1 MINQLQKDFT
11 SGSRR
16 ALAKM
21 ISAVE
26 NDGALAQEMLDQLY
40 EKVGRAY
47 RIGITGPPGAG
58 KSTLVDQLTKV
69 LRAEGHTVGII
80 AVDPTSPFTGGALL
94 GDRVRMTDI
103 FLDEGVFIR
112 SMATRGSLGGLSQKA
127 QEAADVLDAFGKD
140 YIIFETVGVGQS
152 ELDIVEAADTVVV
165 ALVPESGDSV
175 QAMKAGLMEIANI
188 FVMNKSDREGAG
200 RAVREL
206 EAMIHLRAAADWM
219 PPVVSTIASIGKGVE
234 ILRQKISEHRVFLET
249 GERLGEKRKARLIKK
264 IRELVS
270 RRLKQEFWD
279 EQAERL
285 LEENLGDFR
294 SKKISPYH
302 LAEQLMMNFKKTL
315 GKKLRPS

>member
-1 MINQLQKDFT
+1 MLTQFQKDFT

-26 NDGALAQEMLDQLY
+26 NDGAMAQQMLDQLY

-103 FLDEGVFIR
+103 FLDAGVFIR
-112 SMATRGSLGGLSQKA
+112 SMATRGSLGGLSRKA

-140 YIIFETVGVGQS
+140 FIIYETVGVGQS
-152 ELDIVEAADTVVV
+152 ELDIVEAADTVIV

-175 QAMKAGLMEIANI
+175 QAMKAGLMEIADI
-188 FVMNKSDREGAG
+188 FVMNKADREGAA
-200 RAVREL
+200 RAAREL
-206 EAMIHLRAAADWM
+206 ETMIHLRSAAEWM
-219 PPVVSTIASIGKGVE
+219 PPVVATVASTGKGIGEVQ
-234 ILRQKISEHRVFLET
+234 QKIAGHRAFLET
-249 GERLGEKRKARLIKK
+249 GEHLADKRKKRLIKK
-264 IRELVS
+264 VHELVS

-285 LEENLGDFR
+285 LQQNLQNFQN
-294 SKKISPYH
+294 KKISPYR
-302 LAEQLMMNFKKTL
+302 LSEQLMANFRVSL
-315 GKKLRPS
+315 GEKLRQS

>member
-16 ALAKM
+16 ALAKL
-21 ISAVE
+21 ISTVE

-40 EKVGRAY
+40 EKVGHAY

-112 SMATRGSLGGLSQKA
+112 SMATRGSLGGLSRKA

-140 YIIFETVGVGQS
+140 YIIYETVGVGQS
-152 ELDIVEAADTVVV
+152 ELDIVEAADTVIVT
-165 ALVPESGDSV
+165 LVPESGDSV

-188 FVMNKSDREGAG
+188 FVMNKSDREGAA

-206 EAMIHLRAAADWM
+206 EAMIHLRPAAEWM
-219 PPVVSTIASIGKGVE
+219 PRVLATTASAGKGIGDV
-234 ILRQKISEHRVFLET
+234 RAKISEHRAFLET
-249 GERLGEKRKARLIKK
+249 GERLAGKRKKRLIKK
-264 IRELVS
+264 VYELVS

-279 EQAERL
+279 EQAEQL
-285 LEENLGDFR
+285 LQENLQNFQG
-294 SKKISPYH
+294 KKISPYQ
-302 LAEQLMMNFKKTL
+302 LSEQLMTNFKASL
-315 GKKLRPS
+315 REKLRQQ